1 MKLKTK
7 LTALCAALLLAVA
20 VSLTAAML
28 WQVREQSYGALFG
41 STEETLNDLV
51 DDFGTAVYR
60 SSTDGL
66 DSLSRKV
73 LLTYCFRSC
82 SVPGSALVVNGE
94 CLSAS
99 AQIDPERYLDVRY
112 GGTQSAR
119 ACAGGRHFLIL
130 GRVTDAWGMD
140 CSVYLAADATYIY
153 SQLWQ
158 LSGRF
163 ALLALSIGLLGLG
176 AVYWMISRTL
186 SPLSRLSEAAGSIAD
201 GNYSQRVPVV
211 SQDEVGTLAGNFN
224 RMALAVET
232 HVDTLREQNE
242 RQKLFVGAV
251 THELKTPLTVILTN
265 AELLQE
271 PEYDEQA
278 RSRFVDSIM
287 TMSHQMRGL
296 VESLLELARVDNGGQ
311 NMVFSRLNFSELVS
325 DALLPFEPVYFEK
338 GLTLESNVEE
348 NLFVRGSQQHLKQVA
363 DILLDNAAKYA
374 SADSTVRVIL
384 RRQGSHCLLSV
395 ASAGDAISKEDLKN
409 IFKRFYRMDKAR
421 SMNHSYG
428 LGLSIADSIV
438 SKHGGKIWAESADGV
453 NAFFVQLP
461 TA

>member
-1 MKLKTK
+1 MIRKLRLKIVGISVIAVAVLLVSVLAAVALSTRSQMVRASESRLQEALAGHMLSSAQPGSGGGQPCFVADIYADGTVRLAGSGYYDLDNDALILSIVQDALQRESREGVLQDYALRYMRQTGT
-7 LTALCAALLLAVA
+7 LTVRLAFTDCSQEQATMRSLLLRMGGVSLAALLLLTG
-20 VSLTAAML
+20 VS
-28 WQVREQSYGALFG
+28 
-41 STEETLNDLV
+41 
-51 DDFGTAVYR
+51 
-60 SSTDGL
+60 
-66 DSLSRKV
+66 
-73 LLTYCFRSC
+73 
-82 SVPGSALVVNGE
+82 
-94 CLSAS
+94 
-99 AQIDPERYLDVRY
+99 
-112 GGTQSAR
+112 
-119 ACAGGRHFLIL
+119 
-130 GRVTDAWGMD
+130 
-140 CSVYLAADATYIY
+140 
-153 SQLWQ
+153 
-158 LSGRF
+158 
-163 ALLALSIGLLGLG
+163 
-176 AVYWMISRTL
+176 YW
-186 SPLSRLSEAAGSIAD
+186 
-201 GNYSQRVPVV
+201 
-211 SQDEVGTLAGNFN
+211 LAGF
-224 RMALAVET
+224 AVKP
-232 HVDTLREQNE
+232 VQQAWQEQK
-242 RQKLFVGAV
+242 QFVSDAS
-251 THELKTPLTVILTN
+251 HELKTPLTVILTN

-348 NLFVRGSQQHLKQVA
+348 NLFVKGSQQHLKQVA
-363 DILLDNAAKYA
+363 DILLDNASKYA

-453 NAFFVQLP
+453 NTFFVQLP